1 MKTLAG
7 LVREL
12 EDQLAACTRC
22 GMCQAVCPLFRETGR
37 EAGVARGKLA
47 ILKGLMQEAF
57 REPQRSLE
65 ELSRC
70 LLCGS
75 CEANCPSGVRVL
87 EIFLKARAILNGY
100 LGLPAAKRLA
110 FRNLVAHPARFD
122 RFLAWAARVQ
132 GLLIKPADALL
143 GTSCAR
149 FTSPLADR
157 HFKALASV
165 PFRRQA
171 KAGRKKGE
179 GRGGR
184 VLFFYGCLIDKVFP
198 EIGRA
203 VLKTLEHFRV
213 EVIVPEEQGC
223 CGIPALSAGDL
234 QTFQTLV
241 DYNLERL
248 AHEPC
253 EALIT
258 ACPTC
263 AATIK
268 KIWPVLARG
277 LAAGQQA
284 LLADLAK
291 KTVDITDFLVN
302 RIGVGPATFK
312 GSREGGRVITYHDP
326 CHLRKSLG
334 VSVPPRLLLKS
345 LPGYDYKELTEA
357 EACCGC
363 GGSFTLEHYEL
374 SRAVGGRKAENI
386 RQSGAEVAA
395 TACPACLLQIT
406 DLLSRG
412 GDKVRVKH
420 VIELFAENLP
430 PK

>member
-57 REPQRSLE
+57 REPLRSLE
-65 ELSRC
+65 ELSCC

-87 EIFLKARAILNGY
+87 EIFLKARAILSGY
-100 LGLPAAKRLA
+100 LGLPPAKRLA
-110 FRNLVAHPARFD
+110 FRNLVAHPARLD
-122 RFLAWAARVQ
+122 RFLAWVARLQ
-132 GLLIKPADALL
+132 GLVIKPADALL

-157 HFKALASV
+157 HFKALAPV
-165 PFRRQA
+165 PFHRQV
-171 KAGRKKGE
+171 KDTPGEEKGQE
-179 GRGGR
+179 GK
-184 VLFFYGCLIDKVFP
+184 VLFFYGCLIDKIFP
-198 EIGRA
+198 EIGLA
-203 VLKTLEHFRV
+203 VLKSLRHFQV
-213 EVIVPEEQGC
+213 EVFVPKGQGC
-223 CGIPALSAGDL
+223 CGLPALSAGDL
-234 QTFQTLV
+234 ATFQELIRYHLARFSSETY
-241 DYNLERL
+241 DYVV
-248 AHEPC
+248 
-253 EALIT
+253 T

-268 KIWPVLARG
+268 KIWPALAQG
-277 LAAGQQA
+277 LEAGQQA

-291 KTVDITDFLVN
+291 KTEDITAYLVN
-302 RIGVGPATFK
+302 RVGVGLEVTAEARDIKPA
-312 GSREGGRVITYHDP
+312 ITYHDP
-326 CHLRKSLG
+326 CHLKKSLG
-334 VSVPPRLLLKS
+334 VALPPRRLLQS
-345 LPGYDYKELTEA
+345 LPDYHFREMA
-357 EACCGC
+357 EPDACCGC

-374 SRAVGGRKAENI
+374 SRAVGQRKLENI
-386 RQSGAEVAA
+386 RQSGAEVV
-395 TACPACLLQIT
+395 TSACPACLLQIT

-412 GDKVRVKH
+412 QDPLRISH
-420 VIELFAENLP
+420 VIEIFAESL
-430 PK
+430 